1 MTKKRDWNECDWMG
15 ERKTGQTE
23 GNVTERLI
31 ASRILRGY

>member
-1 MTKKRDWNECDWMG
+1 MG